1 MTILRID
8 NTVQDYDSW
17 KAAFDKFERVRADNG
32 VRSYRISRAAA
43 DPRRV
48 LIDLEF
54 DGHGPALSFRAIL
67 EKIWASPQSQ
77 RELAEHHEPMLL
89 DVVVDTRP

>member
-54 DGHGPALSFRAIL
+54 DGRDGALSFRAIL

-77 RELAEHHEPMLL
+77 RELVEHHEPMLL
-89 DVVVDTRP
+89 DVVADTRL